1 MTIFFR
7 PEQGSLIAGSST
19 RSGLAPTTAWQR
31 SNRRPW
37 WAPLLR
43 DGVRPLFLGGDLLA
57 CVVAGLLAPSRPG
70 LAVAFALLLLPLVS
84 GAGLYR
90 SRLVLSLLDDLP
102 RLLWR
107 WLAALSLLLV
117 ITQLVIGVASGFGVA
132 AIAGVALLAIR
143 CVNYQVVR
151 LLRSKG
157 VVAHATIVVGADA
170 TGQEITQ
177 RLIDNPHYGLAP
189 LGFLDRSTE
198 SANALPAP
206 ILGEPHD
213 LLRLLD
219 QYSPRA
225 VILAGRTLPDGEL
238 VDLVRACHRHR
249 CDVFVIPRLA
259 EVHYV
264 SDDVEFVWDTPLIR
278 LHRSAYRSP
287 AWRLKRILDV
297 VFSSVALLILSP
309 LMLLCAFAVYLEGGK
324 GVIFRQERVGR
335 DGVHFS
341 LMKFRSLRPVNETES
356 RTEWNISHDSR
367 LGPVGRILRISSLD
381 ELPQLINILRGD
393 MSLVGPR
400 PERPHFV
407 LEFDGLYRGYA
418 SRHRVPSGLTG
429 WAQVH
434 GLRGDT
440 SIDDRA
446 RFDNFYIENWSLWL
460 DLKIL
465 LRTAISVVKSPGS

>member
-1 MTIFFR
+1 M
-7 PEQGSLIAGSST
+7 L
-19 RSGLAPTTAWQR
+19 
-31 SNRRPW
+31 
-37 WAPLLR
+37 
-43 DGVRPLFLGGDLLA
+43 
-57 CVVAGLLAPSRPG
+57 
-70 LAVAFALLLLPLVS
+70 S

-102 RLLWR
+102 RLLRR
-107 WLAALSLLLV
+107 WLTALALLLV
-117 ITQLVIGVASGFGVA
+117 ITHVVIGEASGFGVA

-189 LGFLDRSTE
+189 LGFLDRPME
-198 SANALPAP
+198 PANSLPAP
-206 ILGEPHD
+206 ILGKPHD

-225 VILAGRTLPDGEL
+225 LILAGRSLPDGEL

-264 SDDVEFVWDTPLIR
+264 SDDVEFVWDTPLVR

-287 AWRLKRILDV
+287 AWRLKRFLDV
-297 VFSSVALLILSP
+297 VFSSLALLILSP

-341 LMKFRSLRPVNETES
+341 LLKFRSLRPANENESQHRVEHLPRLPTRASRPHPAHLLTRRAAPADQHLAGRHES
-356 RTEWNISHDSR
+356 RRTSTGTPALR
-367 LGPVGRILRISSLD
+367 ARVRRTVPRLRISTPGAVRAHGLGS
-381 ELPQLINILRGD
+381 
-393 MSLVGPR
+393 GPR
-400 PERPHFV
+400 SAGGH
-407 LEFDGLYRGYA
+407 L
-418 SRHRVPSGLTG
+418 
-429 WAQVH
+429 
-434 GLRGDT
+434 
-440 SIDDRA
+440 DR
-446 RFDNFYIENWSLWL
+446 
-460 DLKIL
+460 
-465 LRTAISVVKSPGS
+465 

>member
-1 MTIFFR
+1 
-7 PEQGSLIAGSST
+7 
-19 RSGLAPTTAWQR
+19 
-31 SNRRPW
+31 
-37 WAPLLR
+37 
-43 DGVRPLFLGGDLLA
+43 VRPLFVSGDLLA
-57 CVVAGLLAPSRPG
+57 CVIAGLLAPHRPE
-70 LAVAFALLLLPLVS
+70 LALAFAMLLLPLLS

-102 RLLWR
+102 RLLRR
-107 WLAALSLLLV
+107 WLTALALLLV
-117 ITQLVIGVASGFGVA
+117 ITQVVIGEATGFGVA
-132 AIAGVALLAIR
+132 AIAGVALMIIR

-157 VVAHATIVVGADA
+157 VVAHSTIVVGADA
-170 TGQEITQ
+170 TGQEIAQ
-177 RLIDNPHYGLAP
+177 RLIHNPHYGLVP
-189 LGFLDRSTE
+189 LGFLDRPMEATNS
-198 SANALPAP
+198 LPAP
-206 ILGEPHD
+206 LLGKPQD

-225 VILAGRTLPDGEL
+225 LILAGRSLPDGDL

-259 EVHYV
+259 EVHYA
-264 SDDVEFVWDTPLIR
+264 SDDVEFVWDTPLVR

-287 AWRLKRILDV
+287 AWGLKRLLDV
-297 VFSSVALLILSP
+297 VFSSLALLVLSP
-309 LMLLCAFAVYLEGGK
+309 LMLLCALAVYLEGGK

-335 DGVHFS
+335 DGLHFS
-341 LMKFRSLRPVNETES
+341 LLKFRSLRPANEDES

-381 ELPQLINILRGD
+381 ELPQLFNILRGD

-407 LEFDGLYRGYA
+407 LEFDRLYRGYA

-460 DLKIL
+460 DFKIL

>member
-1 MTIFFR
+1 M
-7 PEQGSLIAGSST
+7 A
-19 RSGLAPTTAWQR
+19 
-31 SNRRPW
+31 
-37 WAPLLR
+37 
-43 DGVRPLFLGGDLLA
+43 GDLLA
-57 CVVAGLLAPSRPG
+57 CVIAGLLVPSRPG
-70 LAVAFALLLLPLVS
+70 LALAFALLLLPLLS

-102 RLLWR
+102 RLLRR
-107 WLAALSLLLV
+107 WLTALALLLV
-117 ITQLVIGVASGFGVA
+117 TTQVVIGEASGFAVA
-132 AIAGVALLAIR
+132 AFAGVALLAIR
-143 CVNYQVVR
+143 CVNYQIVR

-170 TGQEITQ
+170 TGRELTQ

-189 LGFLDRSTE
+189 LGFLDRPMEATDS
-198 SANALPAP
+198 LPAP

-225 VILAGRTLPDGEL
+225 LILAGDLPDGEL

-264 SDDVEFVWDTPLIR
+264 SDDVEFVWDTPLVR

-287 AWRLKRILDV
+287 AWRLKRLLDV
-297 VFSSVALLILSP
+297 VFSSLALLILSP
-309 LMLLCAFAVYLEGGK
+309 LMLLIALAVYLEGGK

-335 DGVHFS
+335 DGLHFW
-341 LMKFRSLRPVNETES
+341 LLKFRSLRPANENES
-356 RTEWNISHDSR
+356 RTEWNIAHDSR

-381 ELPQLINILRGD
+381 ELPQLFNILRGD

-407 LEFDGLYRGYA
+407 HEFDGLYRGYA
-418 SRHRVPSGLTG
+418 FRHRVPSGLTG

-434 GLRGDT
+434 GLRGAVPRSRRGPLPST
-440 SIDDRA
+440 ARICGFTPAWPCAPRA
-446 RFDNFYIENWSLWL
+446 CRLVVG
-460 DLKIL
+460 
-465 LRTAISVVKSPGS
+465 RHCTASTIRS